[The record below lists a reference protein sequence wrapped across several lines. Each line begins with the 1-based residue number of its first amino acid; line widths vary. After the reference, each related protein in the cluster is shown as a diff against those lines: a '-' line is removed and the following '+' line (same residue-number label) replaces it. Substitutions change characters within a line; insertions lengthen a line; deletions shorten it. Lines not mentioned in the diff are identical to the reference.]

1 MIIDGFLPSSQQL
14 VGIYDNTNFGILFD
28 AAICT
33 GLKAHD
39 NSSVMS
45 HPLENGS
52 KVSDH
57 QVFDLIKISMVLNL
71 SKKDYN
77 LVFENID
84 TAYRSST
91 LLTIQTKVNIYK
103 DMLIEAKPHEEGNY
117 QGVIMNLSLKQGSD
131 VSDVVVYNPQFEAD
145 SNTIK
150 KGLQSGTE
158 VSGTQSTTTLQNVS
172 QSIIGFLS

>member
-33 GLKAHD
+33 GLKVHD

-57 QVFDLIKISMVLNL
+57 QVFDLIEISMVLNL

-103 DMLIEAKPHEEGNY
+103 DMIIESKPHVEGNY
-117 QGVIMNLSLKQGSD
+117 QGIIINLSFIQFNA

-150 KGLQSGTE
+150 KGLQSGTIVADSQR
-158 VSGTQSTTTLQNVS
+158 VSIASKIVGVIL
-172 QSIIGFLS
+172 

>member
-1 MIIDGFLPSSQQL
+1 MIIDGFLPSRQQL
-14 VGIYDNTNFGILFD
+14 VGIFDNTNFDVLFD
-28 AAICT
+28 DAICT
-33 GLKAHD
+33 DLKVDD

-84 TAYRSST
+84 AAYRSST

-117 QGVIMNLSLKQGSD
+117 QGVIMNLSLKQGGD

-150 KGLQSGTE
+150 KGLQSGTTVADSQR
-158 VSGTQSTTTLQNVS
+158 VSIASKIVGVIL
-172 QSIIGFLS
+172 